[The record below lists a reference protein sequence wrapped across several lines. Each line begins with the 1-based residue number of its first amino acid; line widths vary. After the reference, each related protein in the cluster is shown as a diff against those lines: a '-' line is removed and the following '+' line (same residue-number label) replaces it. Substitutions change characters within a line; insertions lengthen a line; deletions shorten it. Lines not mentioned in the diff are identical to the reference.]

1 MYIVHY
7 TLSYPFFP
15 FGTHCSVD
23 DVDSL
28 NEWKLKAKAESF
40 VSILSVDNKIEFIC
54 QVMFM
59 IIKSLKIISIITE
72 PPKCCPLF
80 LFLLLY
86 RPTARSPIKYMR
98 VHSFLKADIGHIATR
113 KSSLLFSE
121 SN

>member
-72 PPKCCPLF
+72 PPKML
-80 LFLLLY
+80 
-86 RPTARSPIKYMR
+86 PI
-98 VHSFLKADIGHIATR
+98 VPVLAALPPHC
-113 KSSLLFSE
+113 
-121 SN
+121 